1 MANGKLISV
10 FHAESRHLRA
20 AHEAGLGAVEQAL
33 AREVTRLNTELAAA
47 RVDVEQL
54 KRERGTPNPNA

>member
-10 FHAESRHLRA
+10 FHAENRRVRE

-33 AREVTRLNTELAAA
+33 AREVTRLNTEL
-47 RVDVEQL
+47 EQL
-54 KRERGTPNPNA
+54 KRERGSPNPNA